1 MDKNKDNKDM
11 DDSQNLLPGLEPQ
24 EPEADVIQDEGHSM
38 EEDTLNAMM
47 STNFLEYASYVV
59 RDRAIPDVDDGLKPV
74 QRRILYCLHKVDDG
88 RFNKV
93 AGIVGDT
100 MHYHPHGDQSIG
112 DALIVLANKEYF
124 IDRQGNFGNIVTG
137 DSAAAPRYIECRLSE
152 MGREVLFNPD
162 LTEMVDAYDGRSKE
176 PVCLPAKVPAL
187 LMLGTDGIA
196 VGMATRIFPHNF
208 RELLEAQIAILEERP
223 FQLFPD
229 FPQGGLM
236 DASQY
241 DDGRG
246 SITLRAR
253 IEAEGDKK
261 IIIREIPAMTTTEA
275 LMASIEKA
283 ARANKIKIAGINDYT
298 SKEVAIEITLPRNVY
313 AEDTIRELY
322 AFTDCEMTVSSMM
335 RVILD
340 NQPTIMSVSDILRR
354 NTEKLKL
361 FLHREQELRLER
373 LELLYH
379 DKTLAQI
386 FVEFRIYKRIEKCP
400 TLEQVY
406 AETRKGLEA
415 HKDRLRREITDDDIS
430 KLLQIPIRRISL
442 FDINK
447 NEQELQKIESDIADT
462 RDKLAH
468 IVRESIAFIRH
479 LLEKY
484 GDLYPRHTQIA
495 AIDKIDAREVAR
507 ANLKVSHDKVNH
519 FLGTAVKASNKDSAP
534 ISCTEFDKLM
544 LLRNDGT
551 CRVIAIPEKEYIG
564 PTKYVF
570 IYNKDQVYSL
580 LYRDRSEGIWYLKR
594 FCINQFILG
603 KEYHVLPP
611 NCIIEALYTASGVE
625 VTLNLAPNKRR
636 SYHSIPIK
644 FNDYALRAKEARGY
658 KITIYP
664 VESITVTNKGS
675 ADGTASDT
683 SADAEAAATAE
694 PTNDTTAAS
703 AETAPETA
711 VSSEVIAQEGVTN
724 TEGTEKPADE
734 SPNGGKAAP
743 SPKKSLRKLIDE
755 DTPFFLE

>member
-11 DDSQNLLPGLEPQ
+11 DDSQNRLPGLEPQ

-229 FPQGGLM
+229 FPQDGLM
-236 DASQY
+236 DGSQC

-298 SKEVAIEITLPRNVY
+298 
-313 AEDTIRELY
+313 
-322 AFTDCEMTVSSMM
+322 
-335 RVILD
+335 
-340 NQPTIMSVSDILRR
+340 
-354 NTEKLKL
+354 
-361 FLHREQELRLER
+361 
-373 LELLYH
+373 
-379 DKTLAQI
+379 
-386 FVEFRIYKRIEKCP
+386 
-400 TLEQVY
+400 
-406 AETRKGLEA
+406 
-415 HKDRLRREITDDDIS
+415 
-430 KLLQIPIRRISL
+430 
-442 FDINK
+442 
-447 NEQELQKIESDIADT
+447 
-462 RDKLAH
+462 
-468 IVRESIAFIRH
+468 
-479 LLEKY
+479 
-484 GDLYPRHTQIA
+484 
-495 AIDKIDAREVAR
+495 
-507 ANLKVSHDKVNH
+507 
-519 FLGTAVKASNKDSAP
+519 
-534 ISCTEFDKLM
+534 
-544 LLRNDGT
+544 
-551 CRVIAIPEKEYIG
+551 
-564 PTKYVF
+564 
-570 IYNKDQVYSL
+570 
-580 LYRDRSEGIWYLKR
+580 
-594 FCINQFILG
+594 
-603 KEYHVLPP
+603 
-611 NCIIEALYTASGVE
+611 
-625 VTLNLAPNKRR
+625 
-636 SYHSIPIK
+636 
-644 FNDYALRAKEARGY
+644 
-658 KITIYP
+658 
-664 VESITVTNKGS
+664 
-675 ADGTASDT
+675 
-683 SADAEAAATAE
+683 
-694 PTNDTTAAS
+694 
-703 AETAPETA
+703 
-711 VSSEVIAQEGVTN
+711 
-724 TEGTEKPADE
+724 
-734 SPNGGKAAP
+734 
-743 SPKKSLRKLIDE
+743 
-755 DTPFFLE
+755 